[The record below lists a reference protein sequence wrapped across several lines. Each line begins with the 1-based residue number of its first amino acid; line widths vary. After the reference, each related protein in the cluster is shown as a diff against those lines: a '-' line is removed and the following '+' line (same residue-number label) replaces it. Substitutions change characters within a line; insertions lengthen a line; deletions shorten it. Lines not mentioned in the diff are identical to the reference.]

1 MTWIILDIAA
11 ALVLIFFII
20 GGHRRG
26 FIAMALMLVG
36 TLISFWA
43 AQTIA
48 QPSAQW
54 VYDNFAQERVLRYVD
69 HALEDSSNAGE
80 IEELTSLLQDFSDQI
95 DPFSVLN
102 KFREKGGDLV
112 DELNR
117 FLKHDDQGSAIPFP
131 DETDDTDQQDQ
142 IKELLQHGSSL
153 SQVLEQTVVRPA
165 VMPFLEMLTFL
176 VFFLIFSMVFKLLIH
191 ASRLL
196 NHLPLL
202 GGLNRFFGGLCG
214 LVDGAITLYIIGI
227 ILRLLAATS
236 GPDHFLT
243 MEILEETK
251 LLSSIIF
258 FLE

>member
-11 ALVLIFFII
+11 ILVLILFIFL
-20 GGHRRG
+20 GRHRG
-26 FIAMALMLVG
+26 FIAMTLMLIG

-43 AQTIA
+43 AQALA

-54 VYDNFAQERVLRYVD
+54 VYDNFAQERVLHYVD
-69 HALEDSSNAGE
+69 NALEDSSNAGE
-80 IEELTSLLQDFSDQI
+80 IEELTSFLQDFSDEI

-102 KFREKGGDLV
+102 KFKEKGGNLLDDLQQ
-112 DELNR
+112 L
-117 FLKHDDQGSAIPFP
+117 LKNDDQGSVIPFP
-131 DETDDTDQQDQ
+131 DETDDAEQQDQ
-142 IKELLQHGSSL
+142 IKELLMHGATL
-153 SQVLEQTVVRPA
+153 SEVLEQTVVRPA

-176 VFFLIFSMVFKLLIH
+176 VLFLIFSLVFKLLIH
-191 ASRLL
+191 VSRLF

-214 LVDGAITLYIIGI
+214 LADGLITLYIVGI

-243 MEILEETK
+243 MKMLEETK